1 MIKVLIAEDN
11 AVNRELLRELL
22 ELRGCT
28 VLEAC
33 DGQEALQMIEQIR
46 PELLLLDIGM
56 PVMDGF
62 AVIRKIREN
71 PGLATL
77 PVVAVTAYAMRGD
90 EERILSSGFD
100 GYLSKPLNPSSLAQ
114 ELESRGCGSNRQL
127 HPLGPDLG
135 FHFLHI
141 RYKLSNRLLTLRAN
155 IRELDALAL
164 LICPHDST
172 RRVNVHSRDWQLE
185 RQPDGIFGF
194 QAAYFH
200 LHSSLTEVPTYPA
213 ERPGPDCA
221 DDICPNGSARRFA
234 PVL

>member
-114 ELESRGCGSNRQL
+114 ELERV
-127 HPLGPDLG
+127 
-135 FHFLHI
+135 
-141 RYKLSNRLLTLRAN
+141 LTKCSQVAN
-155 IRELDALAL
+155 PA
-164 LICPHDST
+164 
-172 RRVNVHSRDWQLE
+172 
-185 RQPDGIFGF
+185 
-194 QAAYFH
+194 QAH
-200 LHSSLTEVPTYPA
+200 EKPPA
-213 ERPGPDCA
+213 KKAGAVGATGNC
-221 DDICPNGSARRFA
+221 IH
-234 PVL
+234 